1 MLSRAIAQGMKNS
14 LPKPVVVVNRDG
26 ANGMIATAETVRTKP
41 DGYTLTQ
48 GASGL
53 FLTQPFVQKKLEYK
67 QDDFDFLI
75 GLTNEP
81 ILMTVN
87 AGSPYQTLEEMI
99 KGFKEKN
106 QVVRYSN
113 SGMGGFPQ
121 LCPAYL
127 FNLAGVK
134 SQPIPFKGGAPAL
147 TAILGGHVDACA
159 SHPGEAYPHIKAG
172 KLRPLAVSSLKR
184 FPALP
189 DVPTLKEKGYDIDMG
204 VKKFIFA
211 PKGSAGRCQED
222 PRRGAPESIGG
233 PGIQEDHG
241 GYSPDAGAH
250 DRERSGGLLQ
260 RPGSHHEKTDRR
272 DFQGPAC
279 PGEMIF
285 FPVAGFRPETKIPPP
300 VTGEGRV
307 GVIKVWTI
315 KNIISQSPST
325 LSPSRAGEGIFGLK
339 LAFKG
344 PAENQSPSLALP
356 SRAVGWVG
364 VKSNAQAF
372 WEGRFHFVRE
382 NPKHHRPG
390 LHRGGQ
396 RWFTCTNPSTSL
408 SVRPTCLTWDSSRS

>member
-1 MLSRAIAQGMKNS
+1 MRVWSRKISVIALSILSIGSFFFSDLAPASAAFPEKEITLICPWPPGGSSDMLSRAIAQGMKNS

-81 ILMTVN
+81 ILITVN

-211 PKGSAGRCQED
+211 PKGVPEDARKTLVEALQKASED
-222 PRRGAPESIGG
+222 PGFK
-233 PGIQEDHG
+233 
-241 GYSPDAGAH
+241 
-250 DRERSGGLLQ
+250 
-260 RPGSHHEKTDRR
+260 KTMADIHLMLEPMT
-272 DFQGPAC
+272 GK
-279 PGEMIF
+279 EV
-285 FPVAGFRPETKIPPP
+285 VAYF
-300 VTGEGRV
+300 
-307 GVIKVWTI
+307 
-315 KNIISQSPST
+315 
-325 LSPSRAGEGIFGLK
+325 
-339 LAFKG
+339 
-344 PAENQSPSLALP
+344 
-356 SRAVGWVG
+356 
-364 VKSNAQAF
+364 NAQAPIMKKLI
-372 WEGRFHFVRE
+372 EE
-382 NPKHHRPG
+382 ISKAQPAPAK
-390 LHRGGQ
+390 
-396 RWFTCTNPSTSL
+396 
-408 SVRPTCLTWDSSRS
+408 

>member
-1 MLSRAIAQGMKNS
+1 MRVWSTRTSVIALSIFILGSFILSIPAPASAAFPEKEITLICPWPPGGSSDMLSRAIAQAMKSS

-53 FLTQPFVQKKLEYK
+53 FLTQPFVQKKLEYR

-81 ILMTVN
+81 ILLTVN

-147 TAILGGHVDACA
+147 AAILGGHVDACA
-159 SHPGEAYPHIKAG
+159 SHPGEAFPHIKAG
-172 KLRPLAVSSLKR
+172 KLRALAVSSLKR

-211 PKGSAGRCQED
+211 PKGLPEDARKTLVESLQKASED
-222 PRRGAPESIGG
+222 PGFKKTMADIHLMLEPMTG
-233 PGIQEDHG
+233 QEV
-241 GYSPDAGAH
+241 
-250 DRERSGGLLQ
+250 
-260 RPGSHHEKTDRR
+260 
-272 DFQGPAC
+272 
-279 PGEMIF
+279 
-285 FPVAGFRPETKIPPP
+285 VAYF
-300 VTGEGRV
+300 
-307 GVIKVWTI
+307 
-315 KNIISQSPST
+315 
-325 LSPSRAGEGIFGLK
+325 
-339 LAFKG
+339 
-344 PAENQSPSLALP
+344 
-356 SRAVGWVG
+356 
-364 VKSNAQAF
+364 NAQAPIMKKLI
-372 WEGRFHFVRE
+372 EDISKAQ
-382 NPKHHRPG
+382 PAPAK
-390 LHRGGQ
+390 
-396 RWFTCTNPSTSL
+396 
-408 SVRPTCLTWDSSRS
+408 